1 MRFGDVKYHI
11 KFWYYVKEDF
21 KTCRFAGV
29 CPPHFVPTSLNKNI
43 TPNALLV
50 KKFASQYIQPV
61 ANKVVGCTLIMLEN
75 LAIPEWI
82 TVPCAEKILTHVV
95 CVSKDWENGDIFLG
109 FHQEMTDI
117 EVTSTLFQCNNGEII
132 SSIRQCNGFMDCF
145 DGEDENNCS
154 CFVRFRLISDS
165 YYCRYL
171 CKKPECFCSKW
182 FFQSHKSGCIQYK
195 PLITDQNGKIDH
207 SKKKAEIDLLYSCP
221 NETTTIKWEI
231 VSDLIPDCKSNADE
245 NILYLILTN
254 NYKHNLTQSEIS
266 SKYYSEKQ
274 RYCFEGHPKMYHVSK
289 ECIYQVDHKG
299 INNKG
304 QVEMLNFLP
313 LMVG

>member
-21 KTCRFAGV
+21 KTCRYAGV

-61 ANKVVGCTLIMLEN
+61 VNKDVGCTLIMLEN
-75 LAIPEWI
+75 LAMSEWI
-82 TVPCAEKILTHVV
+82 TVPCAEKILTSVV
-95 CVSKDWENGDIFLG
+95 CVSKDWKNGDIFLG

-154 CFVRFRLISDS
+154 CFVRFR
-165 YYCRYL
+165 
-171 CKKPECFCSKW
+171 
-182 FFQSHKSGCIQYK
+182 
-195 PLITDQNGKIDH
+195 T
-207 SKKKAEIDLLYSCP
+207 
-221 NETTTIKWEI
+221 
-231 VSDLIPDCKSNADE
+231 
-245 NILYLILTN
+245 NI
-254 NYKHNLTQSEIS
+254 
-266 SKYYSEKQ
+266 
-274 RYCFEGHPKMYHVSK
+274 
-289 ECIYQVDHKG
+289 
-299 INNKG
+299 
-304 QVEMLNFLP
+304 
-313 LMVG
+313 